1 MKLRLPFS
9 GETSLR
15 RQILKIFNIGLIF
28 FTAVLL
34 LLIDQNIKNAAITKA
49 SEAQSKQ
56 ATFFATLIDADV
68 SEALSTIS
76 SRSANMHNLHLSDRD
91 VEKSLNSLQ
100 KSLPKFSWIGYTDT
114 KGTVKAATQ
123 GVLVGKDVSTR
134 PWFIEGQIKNT
145 TIDVHD
151 AILLAKMLKEDDA
164 HSPMRFIDVASP
176 VLDSKGTPI
185 GVLGGHLSISWL
197 NSQLSFYTRANES
210 KKNLMPFVLGHDG
223 QYRFGNHE
231 AYEGLEGLENFWRGN
246 KSTGFVFLNHKK
258 HGKMLVSFA
267 KHNAGILPVDMGWVT
282 VISIPIDA
290 VLAGAT
296 ETRLLAASGV
306 IALALLAWL
315 MMFKLTQLLH
325 KPIEKLVQAIESID
339 ESHNQVEEL
348 EGLPLEFDAI
358 RTELNKLLKSL
369 KEREKNLNDLL
380 DQVNTSFKGV
390 TDNFPGVLFSL
401 EDCRGH
407 CFDFTYLSNSV
418 REYFNLSGPTPKMAK
433 EFFAKV
439 LVDSSTK
446 NVEFIRDQL
455 IQDHP
460 IDFVVQT
467 KGKNGDVRHMRFKGH
482 PRKLSTGALA
492 WDGVAIDVTDLVTA
506 QESATAAHEAKSKFL
521 ATMSHEIRTPLNGI
535 LGFAQI
541 LKDELTS
548 AQAQK
553 DVQKIIDTA
562 DTLTRILNDILDFSK
577 IEAGKIDIES
587 KPFTFVNLTE
597 SVGDIFTA
605 EAKQRGLDFAL
616 NLSGQA
622 NLTLLGDPTRLRQ
635 ILTNLVS
642 NATKFTSQ
650 GQVSLSI
657 NVAPPI
663 DEIAKVQIVV
673 KDSGIGITKEH
684 MHRLFQRFE
693 QSDATTFRKYGG
705 SGLGLAIVKGLIDA
719 MSGKIDVQSRVGM
732 GTTFS
737 IELELPAVPIVETS
751 ATLETLYKPV
761 QLKILVVDDID
772 TNREIICRG
781 LKRDGHEF
789 TQASNGQQALEL
801 AQAQSFD
808 LILMDLDMPILNGFE
823 SALGIRK
830 DSLNKETFMIALSG
844 FAYEKDIEKI
854 REVGMN
860 LHIAKPIN
868 LKNLRNIISEQ
879 FGTI

>member
-9 GETSLR
+9 RETSLR

-28 FTAVLL
+28 FTVVLL
-34 LLIDQNIKNAAITKA
+34 LLIDQNIKTAAIAKA
-49 SEAQSKQ
+49 SESQSKQ
-56 ATFFATLIDADV
+56 ATFFATLIDADIAE
-68 SEALSTIS
+68 SLSTIS
-76 SRSANMHNLHLSDRD
+76 SRAANMHNLHMSDSD
-91 VEKSLNSLQ
+91 VQNSLNSLQ
-100 KSLPKFSWIGYTDT
+100 KSLPKFSWVGYTDT
-114 KGTVKAATQ
+114 NGTVKAATQ
-123 GVLVGKDVSTR
+123 GMLVGKDVSMR

-176 VLDSKGTPI
+176 VLDKKGTPI

-197 NSQLSFYTRANES
+197 NSQLSFYTRANEINKS
-210 KKNLMPFVLGHDG
+210 SSPFVLGHDG
-223 QYRFGNHE
+223 QYRFGNQE
-231 AYEGLEGLENFWRGN
+231 AYAGLEGLENFWRGN
-246 KSTGFVFLNHKK
+246 KSSGFVLLNHKNN
-258 HGKMLVSFA
+258 GQMLVSFA
-267 KHNAGILPVDMGWVT
+267 KHNAGILPKEMGWVT
-282 VISIPIDA
+282 VISTPIDV
-290 VLAGAT
+290 VLASST
-296 ETRLLAASGV
+296 ETRLLSASGV
-306 IALALLAWL
+306 IALALMAWL
-315 MMFKLTQLLH
+315 MMYKLTQLLH
-325 KPIEKLVQAIESID
+325 EPIAKLVQAIENID
-339 ESHNQVEEL
+339 ESHNQIEEL
-348 EGLPLEFDAI
+348 DGLPLEFDAV

-369 KEREKNLNDLL
+369 KEREKNLSDLL

-418 REYFNLSGPTPKMAK
+418 KEYFNLSGPTPSKAK

-439 LVDSSTK
+439 LVDNSVE

-460 IDFVVQT
+460 IDFVIQT

-548 AQAQK
+548 TQAQK

-597 SVGDIFTA
+597 SVGDIFSA

-635 ILTNLVS
+635 IVTNLVS

-657 NVAPPI
+657 HVDSPVN
-663 DEIAKVQIVV
+663 EKAKVQITV

-684 MHRLFQRFE
+684 MQRLFQRFE

-719 MSGKIDVQSRVGM
+719 MSGKIHVESRVGA
-732 GTTFS
+732 GTIFS
-737 IELELPAVPIVETS
+737 IELQLTSVSNVEAITIPEVS
-751 ATLETLYKPV
+751 HEPV
-761 QLKILVVDDID
+761 KLKILVVDDID

-781 LKRDGHEF
+781 LKKDGHEF
-789 TQASNGQQALEL
+789 TQAVNGQQALEL
-801 AQAQSFD
+801 AQAQNFD
-808 LILMDLDMPILNGFE
+808 LILMDLDMPVLNGFE
-823 SALGIRK
+823 AAQRIRK
-830 DSLNKETFMIALSG
+830 DSLNQETFIIAFSG
-844 FAYEKDIEKI
+844 FAYEKDVQKI
-854 REVGMN
+854 HEVGMN
-860 LHIAKPIN
+860 MHIAKPIN
-868 LKNLRNIISEQ
+868 LKNLRGIIAEQ
-879 FGTI
+879 FGIA

>member
-1 MKLRLPFS
+1 MKLRLPFN
-9 GETSLR
+9 GEASLR

-28 FTAVLL
+28 FTSVLL
-34 LLIDQNIKNAAITKA
+34 LLIDQSIKSAAITKA
-49 SEAQSKQ
+49 SETQSKQ
-56 ATFFATLIDADV
+56 ATFFATLIDADIAE
-68 SEALSTIS
+68 SLSTIS
-76 SRSANMHNLHLSDRD
+76 SRAANMHNLQMSDN
-91 VEKSLNSLQ
+91 VVQNMLNSLQ
-100 KSLPKFSWIGYTDT
+100 KTLPKFSWIGYTDT
-114 KGTVKAATQ
+114 KGNVKAATQ
-123 GVLVGKDVSTR
+123 GMLVGKDVSMR

-176 VLDSKGTPI
+176 VLDKKGTPI

-197 NSQLSFYTRANES
+197 NSQLSFYTRANET

-246 KSTGFVFLNHKK
+246 KSSGFVLLNHNKY
-258 HGKMLVSFA
+258 GQMLVSFA
-267 KHNAGILPVDMGWVT
+267 KHKSGILPSEMGWVT
-282 VISIPIDA
+282 VISIPVDA
-290 VLAGAT
+290 VLASAT

-306 IALALLAWL
+306 IGLALLVWL

-325 KPIEKLVQAIESID
+325 KPIEKLVQAIEEID
-339 ESHNQVEEL
+339 ESHNQIEEL

-369 KEREKNLNDLL
+369 KEREKNLSDLL

-418 REYFNLSGPTPKMAK
+418 KEYFNLSGPTPRMAK
-433 EFFAKV
+433 DFFAKV
-439 LVDSSTK
+439 LVDSSTE

-455 IQDHP
+455 IKDHP

-482 PRKLSTGALA
+482 PRKLSSGALA

-506 QESATAAHEAKSKFL
+506 QESAMAAHDAKSKFL

-541 LKDELTS
+541 LKDELS
-548 AQAQK
+548 SSQAQK

-635 ILTNLVS
+635 VVTNLVS
-642 NATKFTSQ
+642 NATKFTSK

-657 NVAPPI
+657 NVASPVNNKS
-663 DEIAKVQIVV
+663 KVQITV

-719 MSGKIDVQSRVGM
+719 MNGKINVESRVGM

-737 IELELPAVPIVETS
+737 IELELAAVSNVDTNTTTETPH
-751 ATLETLYKPV
+751 KPV

-781 LKRDGHEF
+781 LKKDGHEF
-789 TQASNGQQALEL
+789 TQAINGQQALEL

-808 LILMDLDMPILNGFE
+808 LILMDLDMPVLNGFE
-823 SALGIRK
+823 ATQKIRK
-830 DSLNKETFMIALSG
+830 DSKNQETFIIALSG
-844 FAYEKDIEKI
+844 FAYEKDVEKI
-854 REVGMN
+854 HEVGMN

-868 LKNLRNIISEQ
+868 LKNLRGIISER
-879 FGTI
+879 FGTL